1 MLEESNDKILVYQVN
16 GPLFFGVVQSF
27 MKKIK
32 KVDSSAEVLILDL
45 RHVHAIDASAID
57 ALKQVYNHCEKLK
70 IKFVLTHLQEQPR
83 KVLNKM
89 GLSNLIG
96 EDNLYDSKV
105 EAIEDAYEY
114 IKNEQNNK

>member
-1 MLEESNDKILVYQVN
+1 
-16 GPLFFGVVQSF
+16 
-27 MKKIK
+27 
-32 KVDSSAEVLILDL
+32 
-45 RHVHAIDASAID
+45 
-57 ALKQVYNHCEKLK
+57 
-70 IKFVLTHLQEQPR
+70 
-83 KVLNKM
+83 M